1 MRAVLLAA
9 LAGAVLATAASAAQV
24 RGTARG
30 ETLRGTARADFI
42 EPRAGRDRVIAGRGD
57 DKIKAQDQFIDTIA
71 CGPGYDVVTADVRDR
86 LAADCELAARQLSR
100 DTFSGGPA
108 QHETEVEPDSYAWGS
123 TVMAIFQV
131 GRIREGAAMNNGFAI
146 SRDAGRTWRSG
157 LLPSLT
163 SNSRPPGR
171 WARASDPVI
180 GYDAAHDVWLA
191 SSLAV
196 SPGVESALV
205 FNRSTDG
212 VNWSPPVVATSSTSR
227 ELELDKQWFT
237 CDNWASSPF
246 RGHCYLAY
254 SDFRTLR
261 ISVQTSTDGG
271 ATWSAPLAAPDNAGR
286 RAMQV
291 GSPGVQP
298 VVRPNGDVLVTFWD
312 GDQMSAIRSTD
323 GGGSFSR
330 TIRIAAADPP
340 GNLGFRAFALP
351 VAEVDAAG
359 TVYLVWS
366 DCGLRSGCAGT
377 DLVLARSDDGVR
389 WSAPIRIPTG
399 PVRPDTHDVL
409 PGLGVD
415 PARADRLA
423 LTYYRLQPGGG
434 IDAFFVRSA
443 NGGAT
448 WTRPRPLNTETMT
461 RSWIAQTTLG
471 PMLGDYISTSFA
483 GGRPVAVY
491 ALAAR
496 PDGRLREA
504 IYGARLP

>member
-9 LAGAVLATAASAAQV
+9 
-24 RGTARG
+24 RH
-30 ETLRGTARADFI
+30 
-42 EPRAGRDRVIAGRGD
+42 
-57 DKIKAQDQFIDTIA
+57 
-71 CGPGYDVVTADVRDR
+71 
-86 LAADCELAARQLSR
+86 LSR
-100 DTFSGGPA
+100 APFRGPPA

-123 TVMAIFQV
+123 TVMAIFQG
-131 GRIREGAAMNNGFAI
+131 GRIRDGAAMNNGFAI

-163 SNSRPPGR
+163 PNSRPQGR
-171 WARASDPVI
+171 WARVSDPVI

-261 ISVQTSTDGG
+261 ISVQTSPDGG
-271 ATWSAPLAAPDNAGR
+271 VTWSAPLAAPDNAGR

-298 VVRPNGDVLVTFWD
+298 VVRPNGDVLVTFWG

-323 GGGSFSR
+323 
-330 TIRIAAADPP
+330 
-340 GNLGFRAFALP
+340 
-351 VAEVDAAG
+351 
-359 TVYLVWS
+359 
-366 DCGLRSGCAGT
+366 
-377 DLVLARSDDGVR
+377 DGVR
-389 WSAPIRIPTG
+389 WSAPVRIPTG
-399 PVRPDTHDVL
+399 PVRTNTHDVL
-409 PGLGVD
+409 PGLCVAPERTG
-415 PARADRLA
+415 RLA
-423 LTYYRLQPGGG
+423 LTYYRLHPGG
-434 IDAFFVRSA
+434 
-443 NGGAT
+443 
-448 WTRPRPLNTETMT
+448 
-461 RSWIAQTTLG
+461 
-471 PMLGDYISTSFA
+471 
-483 GGRPVAVY
+483 
-491 ALAAR
+491 
-496 PDGRLREA
+496 
-504 IYGARLP
+504 